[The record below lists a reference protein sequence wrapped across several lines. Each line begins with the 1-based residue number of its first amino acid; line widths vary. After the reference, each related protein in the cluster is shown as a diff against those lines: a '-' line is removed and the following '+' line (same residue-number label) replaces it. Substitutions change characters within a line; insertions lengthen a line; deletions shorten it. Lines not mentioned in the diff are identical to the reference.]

1 MPALEVISAEGKTYH
16 FDDPKLE
23 VVRFGRDP
31 TWADIV
37 LDEQLADQG
46 VGREHCELV
55 ASAGCFSLE
64 MNDRNQVWVDGKK
77 AYDGDILPR
86 SCYLSFTDD
95 PEITG
100 FKLETILSGGV
111 ETKYFGPVEEKGSRF
126 RKIIFISFALIVV
139 AMSFIFYQSSPSEKL
154 SAEQI
159 ESFKERIFSVQ
170 TSLNGEVSHAG
181 TAWLAAKNI
190 VVTNRHVAEYV
201 QQNLDYQNMGLD
213 ASSVIRF
220 RSENNHQGKIKKIK
234 RVIFHPA
241 EKAYI
246 QFLNQHPVRAKSAFS
261 LDLDVYDVAILEL
274 QGVPIELS
282 PLKLAS
288 KQSVAKL
295 ASGEPL
301 LLLGYPLN
309 VGGNAWDL
317 LKPVA
322 ETSYGKFDRTRNAYS
337 SEGIHELN
345 PLISYDMTT
354 SGGNSGSPVFNSK
367 GEVVAIHFAGSKV
380 LIEGTKVA
388 GKDKAIRLDAG
399 GKSYGQNIRLV
410 KQLIDGSIFKQ
421 DTMKKEQAIWL
432 KWLQTAPSVK
442 DEKVNQQEQKTQYQ
456 YRCEFKFLD
465 SWNSLEQISANKRR
479 SQLNFQFP
487 VQGEYLVFIQS
498 LDPAGDKIDVS
509 AHTSSNSYSYFGVKH
524 HFDFKTETRQE
535 KTTLDLTLGGPNS
548 DAEFAVDI
556 FVWSNKKC
564 AVDGYVSRTHGLNQE
579 SIDE

>member
-1 MPALEVISAEGKTYH
+1 MPALEVTSPEGKTYQ
-16 FDDPKLE
+16 FDAPKLE

-37 LDEQLADQG
+37 LDEELAHKG

-64 MNDRNQVWVDGKK
+64 MNGRNHVWVDGKK

-95 PEITG
+95 PKTTG
-100 FKLETILSGGV
+100 FKLETILSGGA
-111 ETKYFGPVEEKGSRF
+111 ETKYFGPVEERGSRF
-126 RKIIFISFALIVV
+126 RKVIFISLALIVV
-139 AMSFIFYQSSPSEKL
+139 AMSFIFYQFSPSEKL

-159 ESFKERIFSVQ
+159 ENFKERIFSVQ
-170 TSLNGEVSHAG
+170 TSVNGEISHAG
-181 TAWLAAKNI
+181 TAWLAANNM

-201 QQNLDYQNMGLD
+201 QQNLDYQNLGLD
-213 ASSVIRF
+213 ANSFIRF
-220 RSENNHQGKIKKIK
+220 RAENNHQGKIKKIK

-241 EKAYI
+241 EKAYL
-246 QFLNQHPVRAKSAFS
+246 QFLNQHPVRARSAFS

-274 QGVPIELS
+274 QGAPIELS

-288 KQSVAKL
+288 KQSVANL
-295 ASGEPL
+295 VSGEPL
-301 LLLGYPLN
+301 VLLGYPLSI
-309 VGGNAWDL
+309 GGNAWDL

-322 ETSYGKFDRTRNAYS
+322 ETSYGKFDRTRNAFS
-337 SEGIHELN
+337 SEGIQKLN

-380 LIEGTKVA
+380 LIEGAKVA

-410 KQLIDGSIFKQ
+410 KQLVDGSIFKQ
-421 DTMKKEQAIWL
+421 DTMKKEQVIWL
-432 KWLQTAPSVK
+432 KWLQTTPSIK
-442 DEKVNQQEQKTQYQ
+442 NEKVNQQDQKSKYK
-456 YRCEFKFLD
+456 YRCEFDFMA
-465 SWNSLEQISANKRR
+465 SWNGLAQISANKRR
-479 SQLNFQFP
+479 SQLDFQFP

-498 LDPAGDKIDVS
+498 FDPDGERIDVS
-509 AHTSSNSYSYFGVKH
+509 AHTASDSYSYYGIKH
-524 HFDFKTETRQE
+524 YFDFKTEIIHENTA
-535 KTTLDLTLGGPNS
+535 LDLTLGGPNS
-548 DAEFAVDI
+548 VAEFAVDI
-556 FVWSNKKC
+556 FVWSNEKC
-564 AVDGYVSRTHGLNQE
+564 DVDGYVNRANGLN
-579 SIDE
+579 